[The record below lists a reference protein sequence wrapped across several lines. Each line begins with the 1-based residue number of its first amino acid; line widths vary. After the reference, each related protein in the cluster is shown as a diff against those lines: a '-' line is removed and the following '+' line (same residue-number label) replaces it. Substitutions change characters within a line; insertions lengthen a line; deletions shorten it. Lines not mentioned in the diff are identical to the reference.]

1 MFDPIWKKNPFLS
14 MWLSAANGWTGAGRG
29 FWMAEL
35 QRQQALM
42 MKEATAQMI
51 RFWTGAWMLPLSGGQ
66 RAQGPSLIGLS
77 PFPNPENRH

>member
-29 FWMAEL
+29 FWTAEL

-42 MKEATAQMI
+42 IKEATAQMI

-66 RAQGPSLIGLS
+66 RSKD
-77 PFPNPENRH
+77 RR